1 MTIPQYINI
10 RKKKRKKNR
19 VNSLYHLTIKNIK
32 TMFRDRG
39 QLIWL
44 IGYPL
49 LLIIIFSL
57 AFGFSSSRSDYNLVI
72 FNYDTEDSGISGNP
86 ANYSLLLIDIL
97 ETNLSNSIDIIGT
110 QENFTEDEA
119 MNLLKYE
126 KIDAIIY
133 IPRNFT
139 ENIYF
144 GLEPEINVT
153 TVPDQITETVINS
166 ILKQIVDSLIIY
178 HNGVKPSRINSEMV
192 LNTVKITQFDFL
204 APGFLIS
211 GVLVCISQLAL
222 HFSEEKNK
230 GTLKRLIT
238 TPVSRSNILFSG
250 MLSQL
255 LVAFCQTIIL
265 LVCLFIF
272 GAYFNPNAN
281 ILLLIFIPMVFAF
294 TSLGF
299 GTLLASLVQSEETA
313 GLLAWFII
321 LPLQFLG
328 GLFFY
333 FESPIM
339 KFIPTSYAAHAMR
352 MVMVE
357 GINTWNAIGQDIL
370 VLIGFGG
377 ISTLL
382 GIILFHRKSAIL

>member
-1 MTIPQYINI
+1 MTISENINI
-10 RKKKRKKNR
+10 KKKKRKSNR

-57 AFGFSSSRSDYNLVI
+57 AFGFSSSRSDYNLVL
-72 FNYDTEDSGISGNP
+72 FNYDTEDSGIPGNP

-110 QENFTEDEA
+110 QENYTKDEA
-119 MNLLKYE
+119 KNLLKYE

-133 IPRNFT
+133 ISHNFT
-139 ENIYF
+139 EKIYF

-153 TVPDQITETVINS
+153 TVPDQIAETVINS
-166 ILKQIVDSLIIY
+166 ILKQIVDSIIIY
-178 HNGVKPSRINSEMV
+178 HNGVKPSRINSEML
-192 LNTVKITQFDFL
+192 LNTVKITQFDFI

-230 GTLKRLIT
+230 GTLKRLTT

-265 LVCLFIF
+265 LVCLLIF
-272 GAYFNPNAN
+272 GAFFNPNAN
-281 ILLLIFIPMVFAF
+281 ILLLIFIPMLFAF
-294 TSLGF
+294 TALGF
-299 GTLLASLVQSEETA
+299 GTLLASLVKSEETA

-339 KFIPTSYAAHAMR
+339 KFVPTSYAAHAMR
-352 MVMVE
+352 LVMVE
-357 GINTWNAIGQDIL
+357 GINTWNAIGEDIL
-370 VLIGFGG
+370 VLIGFGA

-382 GIILFHRKSAIL
+382 GIILFRRKTAIL

>member
-1 MTIPQYINI
+1 MTNSDSINMK
-10 RKKKRKKNR
+10 KKKRKNKN
-19 VNSLYHLTIKNIK
+19 VYNLYHLTIKNIK

-57 AFGFSSSRSDYNLVI
+57 AFGFSSSRTDYNLVL
-72 FNYDTEDSGISGNP
+72 FNYDIEDSGISGNP

-110 QENFTEDEA
+110 QDNFTEEEA
-119 MNLLKYE
+119 IELLEYE
-126 KIDAIIY
+126 KIDAIVY
-133 IPRNFT
+133 IPHDFT
-139 ENIYF
+139 EKIYF
-144 GLEPEINVT
+144 GMEPEINIT
-153 TVPDQITETVINS
+153 TVPDQIAETVIYS
-166 ILKQIVDSLIIY
+166 ILKQIVDNIIIY
-178 HNGVKPSRINSEMV
+178 HNGVNPSKINSEME
-192 LNTVKITQFDFL
+192 LETVKITYFDSI
-204 APGFLIS
+204 APGFVIS

-222 HFSEEKNK
+222 HFAEEKKN
-230 GTLKRLIT
+230 GTLRRLST
-238 TPVSRSNILFSG
+238 TPVPRSYILFSG
-250 MLSQL
+250 MFSQL
-255 LVAFCQTIIL
+255 IVAFFQTIIL
-265 LVCLFIF
+265 LICLLIF
-272 GAYFNPNAN
+272 GAYFHPNAN
-281 ILLLIFIPMVFAF
+281 ILLLILIPMLFAF

-321 LPLQFLG
+321 LPFQFLG

-339 KFIPTSYAAHAMR
+339 KFVPTSYAAHAMR

-382 GIILFHRKSAIL
+382 GIILFQRKTAIL

>member
-1 MTIPQYINI
+1 MTIPKHISI
-10 RKKKRKKNR
+10 KKKKRKNYR

-32 TMFRDRG
+32 TMFRDRS

-57 AFGFSSSRSDYNLVI
+57 AFNFSSSRSDYNLVL

-110 QENFTEDEA
+110 QENFTEDAA

-133 IPRNFT
+133 IPHNFT

-178 HNGVKPSRINSEMV
+178 HNGVKPSRINSEML
-192 LNTVKITQFDFL
+192 LNTVKVTQFDFL
-204 APGFLIS
+204 APGFIIS

-382 GIILFHRKSAIL
+382 GIILFQRKSAIL

>member
-1 MTIPQYINI
+1 MTISEHIKI
-10 RKKKRKKNR
+10 KKKNRKKNGI
-19 VNSLYHLTIKNIK
+19 NNIYHLTIKNIK

-57 AFGFSSSRSDYNLVI
+57 AFGFSSSRSDYNIVL
-72 FNYDTEDSGISGNP
+72 FNYDTEDSGVPGNP

-97 ETNLSNSIDIIGT
+97 ETNLSSSIDIIGT
-110 QENFTEDEA
+110 QEFFTEDEA
-119 MNLLKYE
+119 IDLLNYE

-133 IPRNFT
+133 ISHNFT
-139 ENIYF
+139 EKINF
-144 GLEPEINVT
+144 GLEPEINIT

-166 ILKQIVDSLIIY
+166 ILKQIVDSIIIY
-178 HNGVKPSRINSEMV
+178 HNGVQPSRINSEMM
-192 LNTVKITQFDFL
+192 LNTVKITNFDYI
-204 APGFLIS
+204 APGFIIS

-230 GTLKRLIT
+230 GTLKRLST

-265 LVCLFIF
+265 LLCLLIF

-281 ILLLIFIPMVFAF
+281 IMLLIFIPMLFAF

-299 GTLLASLVQSEETA
+299 GTLLASFVKSEETA

-339 KFIPTSYAAHAMR
+339 NFIPTSYAAHAMR

-382 GIILFHRKSAIL
+382 GIILFQRRTAIL

>member
-1 MTIPQYINI
+1 MTFSEYGI
-10 RKKKRKKNR
+10 RKKNR
-19 VNSLYHLTIKNIK
+19 KKKGINDIYHLTIKNIK

-49 LLIIIFSL
+49 LLIIIFSI

-72 FNYDTEDSGISGNP
+72 FNYDTEDSGVPGNP

-97 ETNLSNSIDIIGT
+97 ETNLSSSIDIIGT
-110 QENFTEDEA
+110 QENITEEIAKDR
-119 MNLLKYE
+119 LVYE

-133 IPRNFT
+133 ISYNFT

-144 GLEPEINVT
+144 GLEPEINVIT
-153 TVPDQITETVINS
+153 IPDQIAEAVINS
-166 ILKQIVDSLIIY
+166 ILKQIVDSIIII
-178 HNGVKPSRINSEMV
+178 HNGVQPSRINSEML
-192 LNTVKITQFDFL
+192 LNTIQITNFDFI
-204 APGFLIS
+204 APGFVIS

-222 HFSEEKNK
+222 HISEDKNK
-230 GTLKRLIT
+230 GTLKRLST
-238 TPVSRSNILFSG
+238 TPVSRSNILLSG

-265 LVCLFIF
+265 LVCLLIF

-281 ILLLIFIPMVFAF
+281 IMLLIFIPILFAF

-299 GTLLASLVQSEETA
+299 GTLLASFVKSEETA

-333 FESPIM
+333 FENPIM

-382 GIILFHRKSAIL
+382 GIILFQRRTAIL

>member
-1 MTIPQYINI
+1 MKISENINI
-10 RKKKRKKNR
+10 KKKKRKINR

-57 AFGFSSSRSDYNLVI
+57 AFGFSSSRSDYNLVL
-72 FNYDTEDSGISGNP
+72 FNYDTEDSGIPGNP

-110 QENFTEDEA
+110 QENYTKDEA
-119 MNLLKYE
+119 KNLLKYE

-133 IPRNFT
+133 ISHNFT
-139 ENIYF
+139 EKIYF

-153 TVPDQITETVINS
+153 TVPDQIAETVINS
-166 ILKQIVDSLIIY
+166 ILKQIVDSIIIY
-178 HNGVKPSRINSEMV
+178 HNGVKPSRINSEML
-192 LNTVKITQFDFL
+192 LNTVKITQFDFI

-230 GTLKRLIT
+230 GTLKRLST

-265 LVCLFIF
+265 LVCLLIF
-272 GAYFNPNAN
+272 GAFFNPNAN
-281 ILLLIFIPMVFAF
+281 ILLLIFIPMLFAF
-294 TSLGF
+294 TALGF
-299 GTLLASLVQSEETA
+299 GTLLASLVKSEETA

-339 KFIPTSYAAHAMR
+339 KFVPTSYAAHAMR
-352 MVMVE
+352 LVMVE
-357 GINTWNAIGQDIL
+357 GINTWNAIGEDIL
-370 VLIGFGG
+370 VLIGFGA

-382 GIILFHRKSAIL
+382 GIILFRRKTAIL

>member
-1 MTIPQYINI
+1 MKISENINI
-10 RKKKRKKNR
+10 KKKKRKSNR

-57 AFGFSSSRSDYNLVI
+57 AFGFSSSRSDYNLVL
-72 FNYDTEDSGISGNP
+72 FNYDTEDSGIPGNP

-110 QENFTEDEA
+110 QENYTKDEA
-119 MNLLKYE
+119 KNLLKYE

-133 IPRNFT
+133 ISHNFT
-139 ENIYF
+139 EKIYF

-153 TVPDQITETVINS
+153 TVPDQIAETVINS
-166 ILKQIVDSLIIY
+166 ILKQIVDSIIIY
-178 HNGVKPSRINSEMV
+178 HNGVKPSRINSEML
-192 LNTVKITQFDFL
+192 LNTVKITQFDFI

-230 GTLKRLIT
+230 GTLKRLTT

-265 LVCLFIF
+265 LVCLLIF
-272 GAYFNPNAN
+272 GAFFNPNAN
-281 ILLLIFIPMVFAF
+281 ILLLIFIPMLFAF
-294 TSLGF
+294 TALGF
-299 GTLLASLVQSEETA
+299 GTLLASLVKSEETA

-339 KFIPTSYAAHAMR
+339 KFVPTSYAAHAMR
-352 MVMVE
+352 LVMVE
-357 GINTWNAIGQDIL
+357 GINTWNAIGEDIL

-382 GIILFHRKSAIL
+382 GIMLFRRKTAIL